1 MNENYEH
8 KSPAQIQ
15 RDIDRT
21 RAEMGNTL
29 DTIREKL
36 SPGQLIDEALAY
48 LKRNA
53 PGQFANNL
61 GETVKQNPVP
71 VSLIGIGIAWL
82 MMARS
87 RDPYPSSSWTTDGRT
102 HSKLGE
108 AASSAT
114 AKAGQVI
121 QGVRERAG
129 EASGRIGEMAHS
141 AQERVGE
148 TRERIGEMAHSAQER
163 VGEARERIGEMAHS
177 ARHQVGEAANR
188 IRYQTV
194 RAKDTYN
201 YLRTEQPL
209 ILGVLGFALGAA
221 LGAGIPSTRQEDELM
236 GEMRDEYVHRAKEM
250 GEEQLEKVKQVA
262 VAAGEAAKEQAGK
275 EGLTSEGAD
284 QPPRATE
291 EKLTHASPASRQT
304 VREEPTK
311 QGMPS

>member
-8 KSPAQIQ
+8 KSSEQIQ

-36 SPGQLIDEALAY
+36 SPGQLIDQALDY

-71 VSLIGIGIAWL
+71 ASLIGIGIAWL
-82 MMARS
+82 MMAGS
-87 RDPYPSSSWTTDGRT
+87 RDPHPSSSWTTDGRS

-148 TRERIGEMAHSAQER
+148 ARERIGEMAHSAQER
-163 VGEARERIGEMAHS
+163 
-177 ARHQVGEAANR
+177 VGEAANR

-304 VREEPTK
+304 VRQEPTK

>member
-8 KSPAQIQ
+8 KSPEQIQ
-15 RDIDRT
+15 RDIERT

-36 SPGQLIDEALAY
+36 SPGQLVDEALDY

-82 MMARS
+82 MMAGS
-87 RDPYPSSSWTTDGRT
+87 RDPYPSGNWTADRRT

-114 AKAGQVI
+114 AKAGQVM
-121 QGVRERAG
+121 QDVRERAS
-129 EASGRIGEMAHS
+129 EASGRIGDMAHN
-141 AQERVGE
+141 
-148 TRERIGEMAHSAQER
+148 AQER

-221 LGAGIPSTRQEDELM
+221 LGAGIPPTRQEDELM

-250 GEEQLEKVKQVA
+250 GEEQFEKVKQA
-262 VAAGEAAKEQAGK
+262 AMAAGEAVKEQAGK
-275 EGLTSEGAD
+275 EGLRSEGVD
-284 QPPRATE
+284 QPARVTE
-291 EKLTHASPASRQT
+291 EKPTPTSPTSRHS

-311 QGMPS
+311 QGTPS